1 MNKQQIILILIVANF
16 LTACQF
22 FKPVSPGEAVARV
35 NESFLYKNDLQNVVP
50 EGVSGEDSLVI
61 VSNYINKWALRLL
74 LQSGAERNLP
84 ESKQEEFNKLVNQYK
99 TDLYTKAYIEAL
111 VKQNLD
117 ESVSLEE
124 SQEVYEQNKESF
136 KLNEDLLK
144 FRYIKMPKNALNVKE
159 VTQRFRSF
167 DKTDQ
172 RFLDSIA
179 VQFGAYSLNDS
190 VWIRYSQA
198 IQKIP
203 VVSINNKSELL
214 KKSNFVQ
221 LTDSLNLYLMQ
232 VNEVLAPNDY
242 APLEYVQPT
251 VNQIVINK
259 RKLEFIKQL
268 ENDIIKDANKNK
280 QFEVYN

>member
-1 MNKQQIILILIVANF
+1 MNKQHFILIFAVACVYS
-16 LTACQF
+16 CQF
-22 FKPVSPGEAVARV
+22 FKPASPGEAVARV
-35 NESFLYKNDLQNVVP
+35 NENYLYKSDLNDVVP
-50 EGVSGEDSLVI
+50 EGVSAEDSLVM
-61 VSNYINKWALRLL
+61 VSNYIQKWALKLL

-84 ESKQEEFNKLVNQYK
+84 DKKQAEFNKLVNEYK
-99 TDLYTKAYIEAL
+99 TDLYTKTYIEAL

-117 ESVSLEE
+117 ESVSKEASL
-124 SQEVYEQNKESF
+124 EVYEQNKESF

-144 FRYIKMPKNALNVKE
+144 FRYIKIPKNAVNLNE
-159 VTQRFRSF
+159 VTKRFKSF
-167 DKTDQ
+167 EQSDR

-198 IQKIP
+198 IEKIP
-203 VVSINNKSELL
+203 VVSINNKNLLL

-221 LTDSLNLYLMQ
+221 LQDSLNLYLMQ
-232 VNEVLAPNDY
+232 INDVLAPNDY

-259 RKLEFIKQL
+259 RKLELIKQL
-268 ENDIIKDANKNK
+268 ESDIIKDANRNK
-280 QFEVYN
+280 QFEVYK

>member
-1 MNKQQIILILIVANF
+1 MNKQHFILIVAV
-16 LTACQF
+16 ACVYSCQF

-35 NESFLYKNDLQNVVP
+35 NDHYLYKSDLDDVVP
-50 EGVSGEDSLVI
+50 EGVSAEDSLVM
-61 VSNYINKWALRLL
+61 VSNYIQKWALKLL

-84 ESKQEEFNKLVNQYK
+84 DKKQAEFNKLVNEYK
-99 TDLYTKAYIEAL
+99 TDLYTKTYIEAL

-117 ESVSLEE
+117 ESVSKEASL
-124 SQEVYEQNKESF
+124 EVYEQNKESF

-144 FRYIKMPKNALNVKE
+144 FRYIKIPKNAVNLNE
-159 VTQRFRSF
+159 VTKRFKSF
-167 DKTDQ
+167 EESDR

-198 IQKIP
+198 IEKIP
-203 VVSINNKSELL
+203 VVSINNKNLLL

-221 LTDSLNLYLMQ
+221 LQDSLNLYLMQ
-232 VNEVLAPNDY
+232 INDVLAPNDY

-259 RKLEFIKQL
+259 RKLELIKQL
-268 ENDIIKDANKNK
+268 EFDIIKDANRNK
-280 QFEVYN
+280 QFEVYK